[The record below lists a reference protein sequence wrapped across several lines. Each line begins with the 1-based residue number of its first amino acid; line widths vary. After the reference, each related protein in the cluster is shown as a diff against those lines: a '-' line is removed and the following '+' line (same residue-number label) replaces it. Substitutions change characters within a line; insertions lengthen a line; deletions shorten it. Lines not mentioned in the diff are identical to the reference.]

1 VNARNVC
8 QLLNAIAPSSVA
20 EFKDAGLEYVCLS
33 LEAVLQNGYVMST
46 PPEVV
51 SNIKSIDR
59 WTNLI
64 RIFYL
69 SSIKSY
75 ETISL
80 CTYHLLG
87 VGERKLFFWRS
98 TRSLQRK

>member
-1 VNARNVC
+1 MNARNVC

-33 LEAVLQNGYVMST
+33 LEAVLQNGYVMPT
-46 PPEVV
+46 LPEVV
-51 SNIKSIDR
+51 SNTKPIDR
-59 WTNLI
+59 WTNLT

-75 ETISL
+75 ETINL
-80 CTYHLLG
+80 RTYRLLG
-87 VGERKLFFWRS
+87 AGERKLFFWKS
-98 TRSLQRK
+98 TRSLQRR